1 MRGTIAQEQ
10 EQFIRAF
17 NAIGDWLLQY
27 DFLLAL
33 YADLPLLPQEQR
45 TDDRLVPGCV
55 SRLWLDCRLEQ
66 GRVRLSLAADALI
79 SGAIAGV
86 IVRLLDDR
94 SPAEI
99 LETRLDVLTGT
110 PLREEL
116 SADRFRGME
125 QVIGRII
132 DFAWR
137 QTGAGRDRAKSDGS
151 SS

>member
-1 MRGTIAQEQ
+1 MRDTIAREQ
-10 EQFIRAF
+10 EQFIQAF
-17 NAIGDWLLQY
+17 NAIDDWLLQY

-33 YADLPLLPQEQR
+33 YADLPLLPEELR
-45 TDDRLVPGCV
+45 TEDRLVSGCV

-66 GRVRLSLAADALI
+66 GKVRLSLAADALI

-94 SPAEI
+94 TPAEI
-99 LETRLDVLTGT
+99 LETRLEVLTRT

-125 QVIGRII
+125 QVIEII
-132 DFAWR
+132 RTFAGQQISR
-137 QTGAGRDRAKSDGS
+137 SFS
-151 SS
+151 

>member
-10 EQFIRAF
+10 EEFIQAF
-17 NAIGDWLLQY
+17 NAIDDWLLQY

-33 YADLPLLPQEQR
+33 YADLPLLPEKLR

-94 SPAEI
+94 TPAEI
-99 LETRLDVLTGT
+99 LESRLDVLTAT
-110 PLREEL
+110 PLGEEL

-125 QVIGRII
+125 QVIARILA
-132 DFAWR
+132 FAG
-137 QTGAGRDRAKSDGS
+137 QQIS
-151 SS
+151 SSFS

>member
-10 EQFIRAF
+10 EEFIQAF
-17 NAIGDWLLQY
+17 NAIDDWLLQY

-33 YADLPLLPQEQR
+33 YADLPLLPEKLR
-45 TDDRLVPGCV
+45 TEDRLVPGCV

-66 GRVRLSLAADALI
+66 GRVRISLAADALI
-79 SGAIAGV
+79 SGAVAGV

-94 SPAEI
+94 TPKEI
-99 LETRLDVLTGT
+99 LETRLEVLTST

-125 QVIGRII
+125 QVIEII
-132 DFAWR
+132 HQFAL
-137 QTGAGRDRAKSDGS
+137 QCITEKESEETVL
-151 SS
+151 